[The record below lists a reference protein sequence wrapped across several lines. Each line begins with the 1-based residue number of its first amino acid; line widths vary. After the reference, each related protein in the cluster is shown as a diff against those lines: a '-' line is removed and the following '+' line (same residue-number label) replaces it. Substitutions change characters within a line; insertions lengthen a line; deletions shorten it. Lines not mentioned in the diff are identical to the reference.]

1 MVILI
6 AGASYTG
13 KTLLSQRLLE
23 KYKFPCVSIDHIK
36 MGLIRSGQTSL
47 TVDDD
52 KKLTDFLWIII
63 KEIIKTVIENKQNI
77 IIEGCYIPFDWK
89 NDFDYE
95 YLKEIKYYC
104 LIMSERYIKENF
116 ENIKKYSN
124 VIENRIYDFSVD
136 METMIEKNDENL
148 KLCEKYNNNYILID
162 EDYNIIIEL

>member
-162 EDYNIIIEL
+162 EDYNIIIKL

>member
-52 KKLTDFLWIII
+52 KKLTNFLWIII

-89 NDFDYE
+89 NDFDCE

-124 VIENRIYDFSVD
+124 IIENRIYDFSVD

>member
-89 NDFDYE
+89 NDFDCE

-124 VIENRIYDFSVD
+124 IIENRIYDFSVD

>member
-89 NDFDYE
+89 NDFDCE

-162 EDYNIIIEL
+162 EDYNIIIKL